1 VLRVPTRALPRI
13 HLHARVEL
21 RGRTLRIRGRHTR
34 VLARDVL
41 LAVPPRWF
49 RRPSR
54 TRSGTRTR
62 SRWRWRWRTR
72 SSSRWRGTLKS
83 LSPLVVS
90 ANGRDFTCAVP
101 NGVSLAGFATGDFV
115 EMECE
120 SVRGIQTLRE
130 LELEDEDDVGE
141 RAEATT
147 TAARATPATTTA
159 ARVATEAVTAV
170 GTTTSPGAL
179 P

>member
-1 VLRVPTRALPRI
+1 VVPKAVENEIRDENEVEVEVEVENE
-13 HLHARVEL
+13 VEL
-21 RGRTLRIRGRHTR
+21 E
-34 VLARDVL
+34 VE
-41 LAVPPRWF
+41 
-49 RRPSR
+49 
-54 TRSGTRTR
+54 
-62 SRWRWRWRTR
+62 
-72 SSSRWRGTLKS
+72 GTLKS